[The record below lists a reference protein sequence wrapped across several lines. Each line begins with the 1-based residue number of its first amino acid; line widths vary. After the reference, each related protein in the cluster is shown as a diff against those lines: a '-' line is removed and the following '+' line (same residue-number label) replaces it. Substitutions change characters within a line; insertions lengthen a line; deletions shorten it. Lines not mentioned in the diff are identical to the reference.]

1 MAALTRL
8 AYSGWH
14 VRLIYRSVSSTPLVP
29 AGWRRGTG
37 RGGTVST
44 TGEQSTG
51 TIYEQI
57 QASSEFAEL
66 RSKLRRFVFPMSAAF
81 LIWYLLYVLL
91 ASYAPGFMAIKVLGN
106 INIGLIFGLL
116 QFVSTFVITTIYVRY
131 ANRHLDPAA
140 AHLRERIEAGS

>member
-8 AYSGWH
+8 EYSGWH
-14 VRLIYRSVSSTPLVP
+14 VGFIYRSVSSTPLVP

-66 RSKLRRFVFPMSAAF
+66 RSKLRRFIFPMSAAF

-106 INIGLIFGLL
+106 INVGLIFGLL